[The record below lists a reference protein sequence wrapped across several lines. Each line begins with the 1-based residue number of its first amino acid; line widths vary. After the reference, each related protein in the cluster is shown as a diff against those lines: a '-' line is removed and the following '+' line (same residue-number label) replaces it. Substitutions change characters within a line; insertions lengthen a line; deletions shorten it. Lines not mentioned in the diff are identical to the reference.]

1 MQRDRLSQLLERT
14 VDVAF
19 ALTPRAEIWAWNPAA
34 ESLTGFT
41 RAEALDQSFPRLV
54 EARGPLGKPLDAE
67 YCERAIDHG
76 GVSSFDLQL
85 KTADASAAWLNVSV
99 LVFEALR
106 NSPALVVHV
115 AHDITESRQRRVLY
129 ERLRET
135 AREITQLVDKER
147 HLVPVPVLTQQEQRV
162 LNAFA
167 QGCTPAQVATQ
178 LGISSQTLRNH
189 LYHVNRKL
197 GTHNRLEAVVHAVRR
212 GLI

>member
-1 MQRDRLSQLLERT
+1 LQRDRLSRLLERT
-14 VDVAF
+14 ADVAF

-41 RAEALDQSFPRLV
+41 RAKALHQSFPLLV

-67 YCERAIDHG
+67 YCKRAIDDG

-85 KTADASAAWLNVSV
+85 KTARGSPIWLNVSV
-99 LVFEALR
+99 LVFEPLR
-106 NSPALVVHV
+106 NSDALIVHV
-115 AHDITESRQRRVLY
+115 AHDITESRERRVLY
-129 ERLRET
+129 ERLHET
-135 AREITQLVDKER
+135 AREITQLVDAER

-162 LNAFA
+162 LLAFA
-167 QGCTPAQVATQ
+167 QGRTPAQVATQ
-178 LGISSQTLRNH
+178 LDISPQTLRNH

>member
-14 VDVAF
+14 ADVAF
-19 ALTPRAEIWAWNPAA
+19 ALTPRAEIWAWNNAA

-41 RAEALDQSFPRLV
+41 RAEALHQSFPLLV
-54 EARGPLGKPLDAE
+54 EARGPLGKLLDAE
-67 YCERAIDHG
+67 YCERAINDG

-85 KTADASAAWLNVSV
+85 KTADASVAWLNVSV

-106 NSPALVVHV
+106 NSPALIVHV
-115 AHDITESRQRRVLY
+115 AHDITASRQRRVLY

-135 AREITQLVDKER
+135 AREITQLVDQER

>member
-1 MQRDRLSQLLERT
+1 MQRDRLSQLIERAA
-14 VDVAF
+14 DVAF

-41 RAEALDQSFPRLV
+41 RAEALHRSFPLLV
-54 EARGPLGKPLDAE
+54 EGRGPLGKLLDAE
-67 YCERAIDHG
+67 YCQRVIDDG

-85 KTADASAAWLNVSV
+85 HTAGGSLMWLNVSV
-99 LVFEALR
+99 LVFEPLR
-106 NSPALVVHV
+106 TSPALIVHI
-115 AHDITESRQRRVLY
+115 AHDITESRERRVLY
-129 ERLRET
+129 ERFREI
-135 AREITQLVDKER
+135 AREITQLVDEER
-147 HLVPVPVLTQQEQRV
+147 HLVPVPMLTQQEQRV
-162 LNAFA
+162 LLAFA
-167 QGCTPAQVATQ
+167 QGRTPAQVATQ